1 MLGNL
6 IATAATTNTTA
17 GALLI
22 TSRRG
27 RPLGGHLYVQVA
39 AVVGPQH
46 GRRRR
51 RVGRGRATVGGVNH
65 RHDQRLADVQSRRG
79 QIVNGA
85 VFAQHV
91 DLFRGPARHGVG
103 HAEIVRFVGTS
114 GPRVVQVVVLS
125 VEIFVAIFVLDFI
138 VNVILIIDC
147 IVVWIC
153 HIRIKVL
160 LTLREVLDG
169 IRSVRSNRLVLRI
182 AILVQVGLL
191 CS

>member
-1 MLGNL
+1 MPSCVLTHSQDFSNTRHTQNRDTFLLDIELVLGNL
-6 IATAATTNTTA
+6 IATAAAA

-39 AVVGPQH
+39 AVVGTQH

-79 QIVNGA
+79 QIVDGGA

-91 DLFRGPARHGVG
+91 DLLGRPARHRVG

-125 VEIFVAIFVLDFI
+125 VFCGEEYKRGR
-138 VNVILIIDC
+138 LI
-147 IVVWIC
+147 
-153 HIRIKVL
+153 
-160 LTLREVLDG
+160 T
-169 IRSVRSNRLVLRI
+169 VRRRKP
-182 AILVQVGLL
+182 
-191 CS
+191 

>member
-1 MLGNL
+1 MPSCVLTHSQDFSNTRHTQKRDTFLLDIELVLGNL
-6 IATAATTNTTA
+6 IATAAAA

-79 QIVNGA
+79 QIVDGGA

-91 DLFRGPARHGVG
+91 DLLGRPARHRVG

-125 VEIFVAIFVLDFI
+125 VFCGEEYKRGRL
-138 VNVILIIDC
+138 
-147 IVVWIC
+147 
-153 HIRIKVL
+153 IKV
-160 LTLREVLDG
+160 R
-169 IRSVRSNRLVLRI
+169 RRKP
-182 AILVQVGLL
+182 
-191 CS
+191 

>member
-6 IATAATTNTTA
+6 IATAAAA
-17 GALLI
+17 GAFLI
-22 TSRRG
+22 TSGRG

-79 QIVNGA
+79 QIVDGGA

-91 DLFRGPARHGVG
+91 DLLRRAARNGVG

-125 VEIFVAIFVLDFI
+125 VEIFIAIFVLDFI

-147 IVVWIC
+147 IVVGIC

-160 LTLREVLDG
+160 LTLREILDG

-191 CS
+191 RS